1 MQKIVPPVFF
11 PVLHDAGPGP
21 FVNEEGNDL
30 PGEIDITVDWSW
42 GMLTLDSH
50 APFAQA
56 QEADQSRRLR

>member
-1 MQKIVPPVFF
+1 MQKLFPRILPGVSRCRLQPFF
-11 PVLHDAGPGP
+11 
-21 FVNEEGNDL
+21 NEEGEDL